1 MLSQHPFTVVF
12 MEGKYTTYTT
22 YKYAVLFKQIYNL
35 FQFQYHPHTHDTNNK
50 KLWLTRKVNWK
61 TIIMTSMGMSEMIQ
75 NCNIVV
81 ERLTNVHQC
90 QNLSFHFP
98 YCHLNH
104 FVSWK
109 SNKVYLSVPCVKKL
123 VLWWHADNLCRNYSI
138 YSSTWWDRLLYNL
151 HFQGKYVYRTYLCFW
166 FCLLGLIFLLIS
178 EMKNKI
184 QTH

>member
-22 YKYAVLFKQIYNL
+22 YKYTVLFTQIYNL

-50 KLWLTRKVNWK
+50 KLWLTRKVNRK

-81 ERLTNVHQC
+81 ERLTNVYQC

-109 SNKVYLSVPCVKKL
+109 SNKVYLSVSCVKKL
-123 VLWWHADNLCRNYSI
+123 VLWWHADNLCQN
-138 YSSTWWDRLLYNL
+138 
-151 HFQGKYVYRTYLCFW
+151 
-166 FCLLGLIFLLIS
+166 
-178 EMKNKI
+178 
-184 QTH
+184 